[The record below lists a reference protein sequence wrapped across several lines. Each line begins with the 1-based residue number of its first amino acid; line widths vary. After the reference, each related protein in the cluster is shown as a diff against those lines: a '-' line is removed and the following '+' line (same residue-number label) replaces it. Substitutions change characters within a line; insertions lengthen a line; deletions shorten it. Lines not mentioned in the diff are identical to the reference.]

1 MLITLSVDF
10 RHDIEI
16 EKQRFQE
23 ALIAY
28 QTKTKGSRYNTNID
42 LNALHTWEEVLEA
55 VDEASTQYA
64 QIPGLWGKIR
74 KGLRRFGKNNQAFI
88 AWAEVLPS
96 QSEYFSILCGGLKL
110 IFGVSLHY
118 LDWSHELF

>member
-42 LNALHTWEEVLEA
+42 LNALYTWEEVLEA
-55 VDEASTQYA
+55 VNVASTQYA

-74 KGLRRFGKNNQAFI
+74 KGLCWFGKNNQ
-88 AWAEVLPS
+88 VLS
-96 QSEYFSILCGGLKL
+96 
-110 IFGVSLHY
+110 SLTVKYENFVY
-118 LDWSHELF
+118 LVWP